1 MKLKVALLA
10 VFALGVGSS
19 IALAQAG
26 KAHDGGKSGDCR
38 HAAVQGNVAPFTL
51 TLTVVHSHEGQGGVT
66 TGQVVTVAVGSNGQI
81 VHAVVEGGCSA
92 GTGTTT
98 TTFNARNVELR
109 VVTPRT
115 TTTTTTTTKKHDEQ
129 GDDDDQ
135 GEKDHHGTTT
145 TTTAK
150 TTTTTHS

>member
-1 MKLKVALLA
+1 MRLKVALLA
-10 VFALGVGSS
+10 VFALGVGAS

-26 KAHDGGKSGDCR
+26 KTHDHGSNRDCR
-38 HAAVQGNVAPFTL
+38 GSGLQGNVAPLTL
-51 TLTVVHSHEGQGGVT
+51 TLTVTRGHEGGSVT
-66 TGQVVTVAVGSNGQI
+66 TGQVVTVRVGSTGQI
-81 VHAVVEGGCSA
+81 VHAFVEGGCAS

-98 TTFNARNVELR
+98 TTFDARNVDLN
-109 VVTPRT
+109 VVTPHST
-115 TTTTTTTTKKHDEQ
+115 TTSTTTNRDD

-135 GEKDHHGTTT
+135 GEHHRGTTT

>member
-1 MKLKVALLA
+1 MRLKVGLLA
-10 VFALGVGSS
+10 VFALGIGAS

-26 KAHDGGKSGDCR
+26 KRQDNGSGRDC
-38 HAAVQGNVAPFTL
+38 HSGVQGNVAPLTL
-51 TLTVVHSHEGQGGVT
+51 TLTVTRDHEGGSTT
-66 TGQVVTVAVGSNGQI
+66 TGQVVTVKVGSTGQI
-81 VHAVVEGGCSA
+81 VRAFVSGGCST

-98 TTFNARNVELR
+98 TAFDARNVELQ

-115 TTTTTTTTKKHDEQ
+115 ASTGTTTTRRGDEQ

-135 GEKDHHGTTT
+135 GDHHRGATTT
-145 TTTAK
+145 TTGK